1 MKSRVDQLQSDGDL
15 QRLQD
20 EASTA
25 DKRGYSFCS
34 LMEKEEK
41 VVSEN
46 DQQEGKNKAL
56 LGIVFIVAL
65 KNQEEKKNKTKPTQN
80 LKPHFMNNTSH
91 REFSNLH

>member
-1 MKSRVDQLQSDGDL
+1 MKSCVDQLQSDRDL

-20 EASTA
+20 EAFMA
-25 DKRGYSFCS
+25 DKSSYSFCS
-34 LMEKEEK
+34 LKEEEEK

-46 DQQEGKNKAL
+46 DQQEEKNKPLL

-65 KNQEEKKNKTKPTQN
+65 KNQKKSPKT
-80 LKPHFMNNTSH
+80 HFIMNNSSQ